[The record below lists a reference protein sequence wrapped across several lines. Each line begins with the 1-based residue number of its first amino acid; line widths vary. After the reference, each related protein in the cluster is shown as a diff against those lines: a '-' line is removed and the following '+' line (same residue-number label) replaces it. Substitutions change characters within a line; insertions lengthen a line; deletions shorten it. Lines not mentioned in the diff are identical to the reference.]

1 MKGAQIVRADQGMIV
16 EQAIGWHI
24 RLAEAREDD
33 WAAFL
38 DWIEASPANAAAY
51 DTIAIQDRAIANARF
66 PEPTAM
72 SIAISAAA
80 NDNGRKHWLWAAGAS
95 AAAAALVAVT
105 LPSLLARHASSY
117 EIATARGERRTV
129 ALADGTS
136 IEISGGTRLR
146 LDHVNT
152 RIAVLEQ
159 GEATFHVRHDSARPF
174 AVMSGKIEI
183 RDLGTVFNVMRLP
196 NRLTVEVAEG
206 SVMYR
211 PDAEAMMLAP
221 GDALNVNE
229 ASGHVTMS
237 KMAPALVGGWR
248 SGRLSFN
255 GQSLDEVAVTLNR
268 LYGINL
274 ILASDLSARPFT
286 GMVRF
291 SGDAD
296 RDVPHL
302 ASLIGANLRRDGERW
317 ILSDSEPA
325 SR

>member
-1 MKGAQIVRADQGMIV
+1 MKGAQIVRADQDMIV

-33 WAAFL
+33 WADFL
-38 DWIEASPANAAAY
+38 DWIETDPANAAVY
-51 DTIAIQDRAIANARF
+51 DKIAMQDRAIANVRF

-72 SIAISAAA
+72 PGARSAAA
-80 NDNGRKHWLWAAGAS
+80 NDNGRKRWLWAAGAS
-95 AAAAALVAVT
+95 AAAAALVAAA
-105 LPSLLARHASSY
+105 LPSLLARHASPY

-136 IEISGGTRLR
+136 IEMSGGTRLR
-146 LDHVNT
+146 LDHANT
-152 RIAVLEQ
+152 RIAVLER

-174 AVMSGKIEI
+174 AVMSGNIEI
-183 RDLGTVFNVMRLP
+183 RDLGTVFNVMRQP

-211 PDAEAMMLAP
+211 PDGEAKMLLP
-221 GDALNVNE
+221 GDALSFNE
-229 ASGHVTMS
+229 ASGRVTLS
-237 KMAPALVGGWR
+237 KIAPALVGGWR

-255 GQSLDEVAVTLNR
+255 GQSLDDVAVTLSR

-274 ILASDLSARPFT
+274 ILGPDLSARPFT

-302 ASLIGANLRRDGERW
+302 ASLIGANWRRDGERW
-317 ILSDSEPA
+317 ILSDSASA

>member
-1 MKGAQIVRADQGMIV
+1 MRADQDMIV

-33 WAAFL
+33 WADFL
-38 DWIEASPANAAAY
+38 DWIETDPANAAAY
-51 DTIAIQDRAIANARF
+51 DKIAIQDRAIANARF

-72 SIAISAAA
+72 PSARSAAA
-80 NDNGRKHWLWAAGAS
+80 NDNGRKRWLWAAGAS
-95 AAAAALVAVT
+95 AAAAALVAAA
-105 LPSLLARHASSY
+105 LPSLLARHASPY
-117 EIATARGERRTV
+117 EIATARGERRAV
-129 ALADGTS
+129 ALADGTR
-136 IEISGGTRLR
+136 IEMSGGTRLR
-146 LDHVNT
+146 LDHANT
-152 RIAVLEQ
+152 RIAVLER

-174 AVMSGKIEI
+174 AVMSGNIEI
-183 RDLGTVFNVMRLP
+183 RDLGTVFNVMRQP
-196 NRLTVEVAEG
+196 NQLTVEVAEG

-211 PDAEAMMLAP
+211 PDGEATMLLP
-221 GDALNVNE
+221 GDALSFNE
-229 ASGHVTMS
+229 ASGRVTLS
-237 KMAPALVGGWR
+237 KVAPALVGGWR

-255 GQSLDEVAVTLNR
+255 GQSLDDVAVTLNR

-302 ASLIGANLRRDGERW
+302 ASLIGANWRRDGERW
-317 ILSDSEPA
+317 ILSDNAPA